1 MKAKNIIIIIACIVL
16 AAFALGATGTIH
28 LVSASENETTSSDK
42 LIGVLI
48 TREPL
53 DLFDNERFLTD
64 NIDKLVKGKEIS
76 ESERAKYQGR
86 IYAALVETGHT
97 NEETGETG
105 GRKEY
110 VFEGVDGIC
119 YFAPQ
124 ITDQFGTY
132 WSSSGDSA
140 ISDGNIN
147 FNSTD
152 VGESITLEGTIY
164 VSTGEKT
171 GKFYFNPVY
180 QASTGEVYAVSGN
193 GMFSDNNTA
202 GMSMSHEIKEEQ
214 SSTIGDLTTSS
225 GSRIKITISYIDE
238 PAKVSILQ
246 FDSENK
252 LLSQMDCEPDKLPNT
267 LQPQPGTQ
275 YIIVETTTFSQDQT
289 INISRTLY
297 QSQDET
303 LFVFSCRDDGICV
316 KQWCEINWSE
326 SNTPEQAAGASIL

>member
-1 MKAKNIIIIIACIVL
+1 MKTKNIIIITVCIVL
-16 AAFALGATGTIH
+16 AAFALGVTGTIP

-53 DLFDNERFLTD
+53 DLFDSEQFITD
-64 NIDKLVKGKEIS
+64 NIDKLVKGREIS
-76 ESERAKYQGR
+76 DSERAKYEGR
-86 IYAALVETGHT
+86 LYAALVETGYT

-124 ITDQFGTY
+124 LTDQFGTY
-132 WSSSGDSA
+132 WSSSGDEA
-140 ISDGNIN
+140 ITDGYIH

-152 VGESITLEGTIY
+152 EGESIDIEGTIY
-164 VSTGEKT
+164 VSTSEYA

-180 QASTGEVYAVSGN
+180 QTAAGEVYAVSGK

-202 GMSMSHEIKEEQ
+202 GMSMSYEIKEDQ

-225 GSRIKITISYIDE
+225 GSKIKVTICYMDE
-238 PAKVSILQ
+238 PVKVSILQ

-252 LLSQMDCEPDKLPNT
+252 LLSQMECAPDKLPNT
-267 LQPQPGTQ
+267 LQTQPGVQ
-275 YIIVETTTFSQDQT
+275 YIIVETTTFSQEQAA
-289 INISRTLY
+289 NITRDIY
-297 QSQDET
+297 QSEDET
-303 LFVFSCRDDGICV
+303 LFVFSCREDGICV
-316 KQWCEINWSE
+316 KQWCGINWSE
-326 SNTPEQAAGASIL
+326 